1 MNILTVV
8 LQEAPQQAPAGGG
21 YSFIIMMVAIF
32 AIMYFLMI
40 LPQKKRQKQIQQFRN
55 SLSKG
60 DKIVTVGG
68 IYGTVDEI
76 HEHYVIIVV
85 DSNVRIR
92 VAKNSIVKDYSE
104 VQQ

>member
-8 LQEAPQQAPAGGG
+8 LQEAPQQAPGGS

>member
-76 HEHYVIIVV
+76 HENYVIIVV